1 MADLSGIPVTI
12 VGASRGLGRVLAKT
26 FHHLGAQVLV
36 VARGQAGLDAVA
48 RDLPGAAVLACDA
61 SAADGPERVFA
72 VQEPRILI
80 LCGGAVPLCKPFHE
94 LDWDGFSISWN
105 NETRMSFH
113 FLQAALSRPLPPGA
127 TVVTITSGAM
137 LQGSPISGGYAGA
150 KKMQAFL
157 TGYAQKEVGRAGL
170 DLKFLSLAPARLM
183 PQTGVGA
190 AGVKG
195 YAAYNG
201 TSEAAFLEEMGPGQT
216 PQQVADALLELI
228 ENGKPGGNFV
238 VSADGLA
245 ALS

>member
-1 MADLSGIPVTI
+1 MADLSGIPVTA
-12 VGASRGLGRVLAKT
+12 VGASRGLGRVVAET
-26 FHHLGAQVLV
+26 FHRLGAQVLV

-48 RDLPGAAVLACDA
+48 RDLPGVTVLACDA
-61 SAADGPERVFA
+61 SAADAPERVFA
-72 VQEPRILI
+72 VQTPRILI

-105 NETRMSFH
+105 NEVSMSFH
-113 FLQAALSRPLPPGA
+113 FLQAAVKRPLPEG
-127 TVVTITSGAM
+127 TTIVTITSGAM
-137 LQGSPISGGYAGA
+137 LGGSPISGGYAGA

-157 TGYAQKEVGRAGL
+157 TGYAQKEAGRAGL
-170 DLKFLSLAPARLM
+170 DLRFLSLAPARLM
-183 PQTGVGA
+183 PQTDVGT

-201 TSEAAFLEEMGPGQT
+201 TSEAAFLEAMGPGQT
-216 PQQVADALLELI
+216 PEQVANAVLDLI
-228 ENGKPGGNFV
+228 ESGKAGGNFV